1 MQLRNLHKF
10 GPVIGKVNLVVEN
23 WEALN
28 NFLKLSPEAI
38 WEYEYSEEYS
48 ILYEGS
54 TWYFS
59 TYLNGTETRE
69 ELVLNVNFIPE
80 F

>member
-48 ILYEGS
+48 ILYEGGK
-54 TWYFS
+54 WH
-59 TYLNGTETRE
+59 
-69 ELVLNVNFIPE
+69 
-80 F
+80 